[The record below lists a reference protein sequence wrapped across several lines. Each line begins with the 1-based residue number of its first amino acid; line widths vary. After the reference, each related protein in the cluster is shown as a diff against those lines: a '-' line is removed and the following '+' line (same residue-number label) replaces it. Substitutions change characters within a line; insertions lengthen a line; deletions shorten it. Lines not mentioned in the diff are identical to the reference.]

1 MKIYKNKNHIIYNG
15 DVFECFSKIQNESI
29 DLVFADPPYNIGKDF
44 DGFKDKINETDF
56 LVWTYKWID
65 EVYRV
70 LKKDGS
76 FYLMNSTQSMPFLDI
91 YCRKYFHIISRIVWS
106 YDSSSVQSKFSFGS
120 LWEPILFMSKSKKYK
135 FNSKDIEV
143 EAKTGARR
151 NLIDYRKTPPRP
163 YNNKKI
169 PGNVWNFNRIR
180 FLQEE
185 YENHPTQKPEILLE
199 RIIKASSNKN
209 DLILDPFGGSFT
221 TSVVAKKNLRRS
233 ISFEINKEYVKIG
246 LRRLSIKSN
255 FKEKELVKL
264 KKRKTKNKSKS
275 DHTQTKNF
283 I

>member
-29 DLVFADPPYNIGKDF
+29 DLVFADPPYNIGKNF
-44 DGFKDKINETDF
+44 DGFKDKKNENDF
-56 LVWTYKWID
+56 LAWTYKWID

-91 YCRKYFHIISRIVWS
+91 YCRKYFYIISRIVWS

-143 EAKTGARR
+143 EAKTGAQR

-221 TSVVAKKNLRRS
+221 TSAVAKKNSRRS
-233 ISFEINKEYVKIG
+233 ISFEINKDYVKIG
-246 LRRLSIKSN
+246 LRRLNIKSN
-255 FKEKELVKL
+255 FTAKELAKL

-275 DHTQTKNF
+275 DHSQT
-283 I
+283 

>member
-15 DVFECFSKIQNESI
+15 DVFECFSKIQNETI

-106 YDSSSVQSKFSFGS
+106 YDSSSVQPKFSFGS

-143 EAKTGARR
+143 EAKTGAQR

-163 YNNKKI
+163 YKNKKI

-221 TSVVAKKNLRRS
+221 TSVVAKKNFRRS

-255 FKEKELVKL
+255 FKEEELVKL

-275 DHTQTKNF
+275 DHIQ

>member
-29 DLVFADPPYNIGKDF
+29 DLVFADPPYNIGKNF
-44 DGFKDKINETDF
+44 DGFKDKKNENDF

-91 YCRKYFHIISRIVWS
+91 YCRKYFSIISRIVWS

-143 EAKTGARR
+143 EAKTGAQR

-221 TSVVAKKNLRRS
+221 TGAVAKKNLRRS
-233 ISFEINKEYVKIG
+233 ISFEINKDYVKIG
-246 LRRLSIKSN
+246 LRRLNIKSN
-255 FKEKELVKL
+255 FIAKELVKL

-275 DHTQTKNF
+275 DHSQIEKFT
-283 I
+283 

>member
-1 MKIYKNKNHIIYNG
+1 
-15 DVFECFSKIQNESI
+15 
-29 DLVFADPPYNIGKDF
+29 
-44 DGFKDKINETDF
+44 
-56 LVWTYKWID
+56 
-65 EVYRV
+65 
-70 LKKDGS
+70 
-76 FYLMNSTQSMPFLDI
+76 
-91 YCRKYFHIISRIVWS
+91 
-106 YDSSSVQSKFSFGS
+106 
-120 LWEPILFMSKSKKYK
+120 MSKSKKYK

-143 EAKTGARR
+143 EAKTGAQR

-221 TSVVAKKNLRRS
+221 TGAVAKKNLRRS
-233 ISFEINKEYVKIG
+233 ISFEINKDYVKIG
-246 LRRLSIKSN
+246 LRRLNIKSN
-255 FKEKELVKL
+255 FIAKELVKL

-275 DHTQTKNF
+275 DHSQIEKFT
-283 I
+283 

>member
-255 FKEKELVKL
+255 FKEQELVKF

-275 DHTQTKNF
+275 DHIQT
-283 I
+283 